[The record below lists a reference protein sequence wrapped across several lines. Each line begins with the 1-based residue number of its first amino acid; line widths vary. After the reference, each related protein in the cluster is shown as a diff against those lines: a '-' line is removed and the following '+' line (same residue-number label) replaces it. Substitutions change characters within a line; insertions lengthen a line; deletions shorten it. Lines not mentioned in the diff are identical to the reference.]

1 MNKICLFALLIA
13 VASANLAADMSNV
26 SPSRESLSCLAGKNV
41 TKVIFKISDEKGT
54 INKNFLDGF
63 IFARDAGISTI
74 DAIVIVND
82 TLVPGELSADVAS
95 ALPANFNGTVW
106 LQVLNAPALWTRQ
119 MSKRMAYLEDL
130 ILAFK
135 QHGLTAGIYSDA
147 KAWTSII
154 GYQTIGS
161 DTLNSAP
168 VWYVNTNNVQSFDDF
183 SYAGFGTWT
192 KPNLKN
198 YQKNFYICYTV
209 AASFDYYEAD
219 TQFKEIDQQRFLS
232 F

>member
-1 MNKICLFALLIA
+1 MNKICLFALFIA

-26 SPSRESLSCLAGKNV
+26 PPSRESLSCLASKNV
-41 TKVIFKISDEKGT
+41 TKVILEISDQQGIIKT
-54 INKNFLDGF
+54 DFYDGY
-63 IFARDAGISTI
+63 IFARDAGISAV

-82 TLVPGELSADVAS
+82 TLVPSELTADVTA
-95 ALPANFNGTVW
+95 ALPSNFNGTVW
-106 LQVLNAPALWTRQ
+106 LQVLNAPTLWTRQ

-130 ILAFK
+130 IFAFK
-135 QHGLTAGIYSDA
+135 RHGLTAGIYSDA
-147 KAWTSII
+147 KAWISII

-161 DTLNSAP
+161 DTLNSVP

-198 YQKNFYICYTV
+198 FLNWAHDCQTWI
-209 AASFDYYEAD
+209 ASFDFY
-219 TQFKEIDQQRFLS
+219 
-232 F
+232 